1 MASAVNAADKIE
13 IFERMPVPAALSKMA
28 IPTIVSQLITLIYN
42 MADTWFIGQTNNPYM
57 VAASS
62 LVLTVFLMTT
72 SLANLFG
79 VGGGTLTVRLMGS
92 KQTEEAQKVA
102 SLSLTMA
109 AGASLAFSALCFA
122 FMDPM
127 LRLLGASDNTIG
139 YARQYL
145 LFVVVIGCL
154 PTVLSNVM
162 SAMLRNVGFSREA
175 AFGLGMGGLLNVV
188 LDPLFMFVLLPEGYE
203 VMGAAIATMLSN
215 CAVLVYFIFIYRRV
229 RTESVLALPGRV
241 EKISPQSMQAL
252 FAVGVPAAMSIFLFD
267 VTNMVI
273 NRLASSYGDFQLAAI
288 GIVLK
293 VERLPL
299 NIGVGIG
306 LGMVP
311 LVAYNFAS
319 GNRKRMRAFFT
330 AARVSGVTVA
340 VCCVV
345 LYYLCAP
352 WLIRAFIADAETVRY
367 GIQFLQARCFATPFM
382 FLSFNMVH
390 FMQAVGKGKI
400 SFYLAVIR
408 QLCLNIPILLIMNR
422 FFGVSGIVWTQMIAD
437 CLNVIVSYAIYF
449 RISGNLKQKT
459 A

>member
-92 KQTEEAQKVA
+92 KQTEEAKKVA

-109 AGASLAFSALCFA
+109 AGASLVFSTLCFA

-145 LFVVVIGCL
+145 MFVVVIGCL

-188 LDPLFMFVLLPEGYE
+188 LDPLFMFVLLP
-203 VMGAAIATMLSN
+203 
-215 CAVLVYFIFIYRRV
+215 
-229 RTESVLALPGRV
+229 
-241 EKISPQSMQAL
+241 K
-252 FAVGVPAAMSIFLFD
+252 
-267 VTNMVI
+267 
-273 NRLASSYGDFQLAAI
+273 
-288 GIVLK
+288 
-293 VERLPL
+293 
-299 NIGVGIG
+299 
-306 LGMVP
+306 
-311 LVAYNFAS
+311 
-319 GNRKRMRAFFT
+319 
-330 AARVSGVTVA
+330 
-340 VCCVV
+340 
-345 LYYLCAP
+345 
-352 WLIRAFIADAETVRY
+352 
-367 GIQFLQARCFATPFM
+367 
-382 FLSFNMVH
+382 
-390 FMQAVGKGKI
+390 
-400 SFYLAVIR
+400 
-408 QLCLNIPILLIMNR
+408 
-422 FFGVSGIVWTQMIAD
+422 
-437 CLNVIVSYAIYF
+437 
-449 RISGNLKQKT
+449 
-459 A
+459 